1 MVLTI
6 LDSDHV
12 CSFSSIWFWPAQLCR
27 GEKRPQT
34 SLVSFIQ
41 VKICHPCRPTALKA
55 VCHQETPTAPGTC
68 SRAVL
73 KRGTQAQGLSPWA
86 GSSPPKNSKKESA
99 TVSMCTM
106 AENMQEQGRGF
117 SPGLFLQ
124 FRLILYEQVRKYYQE
139 MNLSEVIHAP
149 GKT

>member
-1 MVLTI
+1 MVAP
-6 LDSDHV
+6 
-12 CSFSSIWFWPAQLCR
+12 FSSVWFWLCR
-27 GEKRPQT
+27 SEKRPQT
-34 SLVSFIQ
+34 SLVSFIR
-41 VKICHPCRPTALKA
+41 VKICHHCRPTALKA
-55 VCHQETPTAPGTC
+55 VLSSGNPNSFRQL
-68 SRAVL
+68 L
-73 KRGTQAQGLSPWA
+73 KGCPEEGSSSTGAFTTWA
-86 GSSPPKNSKKESA
+86 GSSAPRNSKKEPA